1 MAFCLTCDAE
11 KHPVQKFTGKGM
23 VEACPTCE
31 AVFSRLDDEPPPVA
45 APRAA
50 SPAPKPKTGEPE
62 SGDSLVEKLRAR
74 LAFVEDEIAARVKYD
89 AERDMLRRMLAIA
102 DPVIAEVV
110 APLN

>member
-1 MAFCLTCDAE
+1 MAFCLTCNAE
-11 KHPVQKFTGKGM
+11 KHPVQKFTGKGL
-23 VEACPTCE
+23 VDACPTCE
-31 AVFSRLDDEPPPVA
+31 AVFSRLEDEAPAPVA
-45 APRAA
+45 KA

-89 AERDMLRRMLAIA
+89 AEREMLRRMLAIA
-102 DPVIAEVV
+102 DPVVAEVV

>member
-11 KHPVQKFTGKGM
+11 KHPVQKFTGKGL
-23 VEACPTCE
+23 VDACPTCE
-31 AVFSRLDDEPPPVA
+31 AVFARLEDETPAPVA
-45 APRAA
+45 KVAHV
-50 SPAPKPKTGEPE
+50 APKPKTGEPE